1 MGIYSKSGIIISV
14 LVVLVLASAISLTGF
29 LDAEDNI
36 DCIIVEVD
44 YFDHWNVTIKEGGS
58 TWAWSGFGKMEKN
71 LMRVTA
77 DEWVIHLIAQKKD
90 DSYGYLTMRV
100 KLKDGTVLKEVYTS
114 KPFGKAELTLEVQ

>member
-14 LVVLVLASAISLTGF
+14 LVVVILASAISLTGF

-36 DCIIVEVD
+36 DCIIIEVD
-44 YFDHWNVTIKEGGS
+44 YFDHWNVTITEDSS
-58 TWAWSGFGKMEKN
+58 TWTWSGFGKMEKN
-71 LMRVTA
+71 LMRITA
-77 DEWVIHLIAQKKD
+77 DEWIIQICAQKMD

-114 KPFGKAELTLEVQ
+114 KPFGKADLTLEIQ